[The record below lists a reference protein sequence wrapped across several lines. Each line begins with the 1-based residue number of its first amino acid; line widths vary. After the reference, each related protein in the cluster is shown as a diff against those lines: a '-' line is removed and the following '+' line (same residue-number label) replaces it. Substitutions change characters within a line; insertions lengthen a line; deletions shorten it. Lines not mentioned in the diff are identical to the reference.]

1 MVDWNSWWVIKG
13 LSFSIQE
20 ALIFVFLKQSSYVS
34 FFFHHEFPIFLNN
47 HAATHPAPDIMCL
60 KIAWFIW
67 LCLCLFQFE
76 NLDYVYERHLRLRVD
91 SRLRLQIL
99 DWCIWISPH
108 SADFWQTA
116 DSVNWVSIEM
126 LINCWSSVGWVSF
139 VTLIEC
145 MPLVHDLKIFQI
157 AIYRYSYFQIKTYCQ
172 YRVAIIRSN
181 FSLFYLF
188 SEWVSHGHHYFHH
201 TDSSLTDEPVLIL
214 LMLWVCRHTAW
225 LVGKALNPQSSQCH
239 HP

>member
-1 MVDWNSWWVIKG
+1 MSP
-13 LSFSIQE
+13 
-20 ALIFVFLKQSSYVS
+20 

-47 HAATHPAPDIMCL
+47 HAAAHPAPGIMWL

-91 SRLRLQIL
+91 SRSRLQIL

-116 DSVNWVSIEM
+116 DSVNRDVDQLLIKCRPGIVRDVDWVYAFSTWSENLPNCHLPVLLFPNKNVLSIQS
-126 LINCWSSVGWVSF
+126 C
-139 VTLIEC
+139 
-145 MPLVHDLKIFQI
+145 
-157 AIYRYSYFQIKTYCQ
+157 
-172 YRVAIIRSN
+172 AIIRGN
-181 FSLFYLF
+181 FSLFLSF
-188 SEWVSHGHHYFHH
+188 SEWVSHGHHYSHH